1 MAVTEL
7 RVGYPHLLEPAP
19 GEPVA
24 IADCGDPPLL
34 VEGVF
39 WLLLNPRLLV
49 CQEDM
54 LTIPVKFIG
63 FK

>member
-24 IADCGDPPLL
+24 IADCTGDPPLL

-54 LTIPVKFIG
+54 LTTSEIHWF
-63 FK
+63 

>member
-7 RVGYPHLLEPAP
+7 RVVYPHLLEPALGGP
-19 GEPVA
+19 AA
-24 IADCGDPPLL
+24 IAGDPPLL

-54 LTIPVKFIG
+54 LTTSETHWF
-63 FK
+63 